1 LLRNSPYQDLRNKA
15 MIAYPAPG
23 KLDPKKLPALSVLA
37 LKKGDIAR
45 GKALMAS
52 SGTSQLQCL
61 KCHAVQ
67 GSGGAI
73 GPDLSMIGK
82 KGTKE
87 NLYES
92 LINPNK
98 AIADQYLTWIIE
110 TKKGQVITGLIVE
123 ESPELIVLRDGNGK
137 DYKIDRKDVESK
149 AKGPNSLMPSDLIN
163 SMSEQDL
170 IDLVDYLATL
180 QTAAFSPEWFHII
193 GPFENGVSDENF
205 EKTGEPEAK
214 VELEKKLKG
223 KSGPVAWSKVRA
235 SSNGY
240 LNLALHFS
248 PENNGIISYL
258 YQVIDSPID
267 QESTILVGADDCV
280 KLWVNNAEVFKDKNH
295 FAAQP
300 ARNSVAVKLKKGA
313 NPILIKINNGEGEHG
328 LYFSILSKEP
338 LKIGAKQ

>member
-1 LLRNSPYQDLRNKA
+1 
-15 MIAYPAPG
+15 
-23 KLDPKKLPALSVLA
+23 
-37 LKKGDIAR
+37 
-45 GKALMAS
+45 
-52 SGTSQLQCL
+52 
-61 KCHAVQ
+61 
-67 GSGGAI
+67 
-73 GPDLSMIGK
+73 MIGK

-137 DYKIDRKDVESK
+137 DFKIDRKDVESK